1 MAEMQEEEIDF
12 REYINVL
19 IKRKGVI
26 ILIFLI
32 AVITAVIVS
41 YFIIEPVYQANTVI
55 TVLKPKIE
63 NSIISELSLG
73 DYRNLI
79 KDIEIEEELIQ
90 KLNLNKPPLEI
101 TPNDLERM
109 LTIESPEG
117 TNLIKMNLQTSNP
130 KLCKDIIDTWT
141 TLFVE
146 KNKTLYFDEVKEA
159 KTDIENKLKLAE
171 QDFFEIEEKLM
182 KFNETNDIDVIGKEI
197 TEKLNKNIWNELRL
211 GDIKTNIEMGKA
223 KIEEIEFQ
231 MNSQKKLISSSNLD
245 RLIEGM
251 SFNEANNF
259 IEGQL
264 ELAKQNLKTKE
275 EELKTFDQESKISLL
290 EKEITNRTDQI
301 VNFNIRLVNLKI
313 LIEQEKTK
321 IRTAKAQLNEQ
332 EKTFILTKSIYDDA
346 SLNQLITE
354 ISEEDAL
361 LLKNLKLRSEEL
373 NSLYINLEGRI
384 IDSELNLETYKTEMA
399 QIIVNL
405 DMLENELEKN
415 KKEFSIEKSKL
426 VNLEREKKVLE
437 STYIMLDNKS
447 KEINIASANAE
458 NKERIIQFTNPE
470 YLSLQKQLIEL
481 VIVHKA
487 LLAEEIQLQENI
499 DIYSKRVSNLKKDL
513 TEKKLILARLDKEY
527 CEKEKLY
534 NNIFQ
539 QAEELRLSSAEESDL
554 LKITSL
560 AYEPKYP
567 IKPNKKLNILIAG
580 VLGLFIGIFV
590 AYFMEFWQKGK

>member
-1 MAEMQEEEIDF
+1 MVEQEVEIDL

-19 IKRKGVI
+19 IKRKGII

-32 AVITAVIVS
+32 AAITAVIVS

-73 DYRNLI
+73 DYRNLV

-117 TNLIKMNLQTSNP
+117 TNLIKMNIQTSNP

-146 KNKTLYFDEVKEA
+146 KNKRLYFDEVKKA

-182 KFNETNDIDVIGKEI
+182 KFNETSDIDVIGKEI

-275 EELKTFDQESKISLL
+275 EEFKTFDQESKISLL
-290 EKEITNRTDQI
+290 EKEITNKTNQI

-405 DMLENELEKN
+405 DILENELEKN

-426 VNLEREKKVLE
+426 ANLEREKKVLE

-487 LLAEEIQLQENI
+487 LLAEEKQLQENI
-499 DIYSKRVSNLKKDL
+499 DIYSKRVSNLKKEL
-513 TEKKLILARLDKEY
+513 TEKKLILAQLDREY

-539 QAEELRLSSAEESDL
+539 QAEELQLSSAGESDL
-554 LKITSL
+554 LKITNL
-560 AYEPKYP
+560 AYEPKFP

-590 AYFMEFWQKGK
+590 AYFMEFWQKRK